1 MIVFLKIKCDQYWP
15 DDGVEYYGNIQ
26 VTHLH
31 TISLA
36 FYTKR
41 IFTIKIK
48 NSKKV
53 IKLVPESLFNTQ
65 EFFINF

>member
-1 MIVFLKIKCDQYWP
+1 MDLRSISIIGSIFFIISIKIKCDQYWP
-15 DDGVEYYGNIQ
+15 DEGVEYYGNIQ

-31 TISLA
+31 TICLA

-48 NSKKV
+48 NAKKV
-53 IKLVPESLFNTQ
+53 E
-65 EFFINF
+65 